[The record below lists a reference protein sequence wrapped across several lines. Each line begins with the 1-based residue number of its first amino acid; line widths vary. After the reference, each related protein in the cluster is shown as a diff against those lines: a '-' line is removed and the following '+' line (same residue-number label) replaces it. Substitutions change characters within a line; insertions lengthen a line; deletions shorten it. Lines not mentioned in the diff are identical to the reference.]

1 MILKIFA
8 LLVVLVVAVLLFAA
22 TKPSTFHIQ
31 RSLTIQAPAD
41 KIFPLIND
49 LRNWPRWAPQ
59 DRDDSTMKR
68 SFSGAES
75 GVSAMSSWSGTGSTG
90 KGTMTITESTP
101 ARSVTMNVDWTRPF
115 VARNVNQFT
124 LEPNGNTTNVT
135 WSMQGP
141 NLYMMKL
148 MGVFTNMDRMM
159 GRHFEEGLA
168 NLKAEA
174 EK

>member
-1 MILKIFA
+1 MILKILA
-8 LLVVLVVAVLLFAA
+8 IIVVLIAAVLLFAA
-22 TKPSTFHIQ
+22 TKANSFHVQ
-31 RSLTIQAPAD
+31 RSLTIQAPAE

-49 LRNWPRWAPQ
+49 LHNWPRWAPQ

-68 SFSGAES
+68 SFGGADS
-75 GVSAMSSWSGTGSTG
+75 GVGAMSSWSGTGNTG

-101 ARSVTMNVDWTRPF
+101 QRSVAIDVDWTRPF

-124 LEPNGNTTNVT
+124 LEPDGNGTKVT

-148 MGVFTNMDRMM
+148 MSVFTNMDRMM